1 MIYKCFFQHLHGF
14 TSFLLFRNKSRF
26 TLVDGEVKSEI
37 FLNKQVNES
46 QIAGIVK
53 DNKAGV

>member
-14 TSFLLFRNKSRF
+14 TSLLLFRNNSRF

>member
-1 MIYKCFFQHLHGF
+1 MAL
-14 TSFLLFRNKSRF
+14 TSLLLFRNNSRF